1 MKKSL
6 AHTGNILEHRIMR
19 YLIGIKSTKNLVT
32 MLLEY
37 YKNGTYLNIESIK
50 AEYQFFLQAGEKP
63 NYFIRQI
70 WK

>member
-1 MKKSL
+1 
-6 AHTGNILEHRIMR
+6 MR